1 MLFEPRKRCHRYIA
15 DGATGCRP
23 IHNKIRRYVVEPS
36 IAIEMILV
44 KWKILKI
51 NLEDLAKLRWIVGLT
66 IPQICNA
73 VAKSRSTIQVSIR
86 TIRNNGMSQMNFS
99 DSEKITLQDAIS
111 KEIRKYGILGRKD

>member
-1 MLFEPRKRCHRYIA
+1 MLFDSRKRCHRYIA
-15 DGATGCRP
+15 DGATGYRP

-86 TIRNNGMSQMNFS
+86 TIRNNGVLHMKFS
-99 DSEKITLQDAIS
+99 ESERKIIEKS
-111 KEIRKYGILGRKD
+111 IIEEIRKFSIKGRED